1 MLLHAGRQ
9 SEVLSVLRVSDT
21 WEPRT
26 VCQHPLENETPK
38 TRGFGG
44 LTAPRPRG
52 AGAWP
57 AGLCL
62 RATHTPI
69 MPRIAGRQ
77 SEVSR
82 SFTGRVIG
90 SPNAPATE
98 ARGAEHTRKRVRRR
112 HARRAQYRGWR
123 SDPCPYRQTWRPQAA
138 SRRAPAAA
146 AVGGRIFSIQKLLGL
161 SASNQEHNKRLKMD
175 RPNTVA
181 SEDAGRPVWRGTA
194 RDGTARTGTA
204 HLAVADTR
212 QRVTPAG
219 RTAERST
226 PRLCSSAAPPGC
238 SSAASGSA
246 TCRWLLS
253 PTSRDWEF
261 ARSPRRRRSSW
272 YPKFS
277 TQDTALAP
285 EYLSRISLN

>member
-1 MLLHAGRQ
+1 
-9 SEVLSVLRVSDT
+9 
-21 WEPRT
+21 
-26 VCQHPLENETPK
+26 
-38 TRGFGG
+38 
-44 LTAPRPRG
+44 
-52 AGAWP
+52 
-57 AGLCL
+57 
-62 RATHTPI
+62 

-181 SEDAGRPVWRGTA
+181 SEDAGRPVWRGNGPRWDGPHGHGPFGVCRHTA
-194 RDGTARTGTA
+194 KS
-204 HLAVADTR
+204 H
-212 QRVTPAG
+212 
-219 RTAERST
+219 
-226 PRLCSSAAPPGC
+226 
-238 SSAASGSA
+238 
-246 TCRWLLS
+246 TCRTDGEALDAALVFVRRPARMQQRSVWKRHLQVAGFV
-253 PTSRDWEF
+253 TGIKIKIKETGEF

-285 EYLSRISLN
+285 EYLSCISLN